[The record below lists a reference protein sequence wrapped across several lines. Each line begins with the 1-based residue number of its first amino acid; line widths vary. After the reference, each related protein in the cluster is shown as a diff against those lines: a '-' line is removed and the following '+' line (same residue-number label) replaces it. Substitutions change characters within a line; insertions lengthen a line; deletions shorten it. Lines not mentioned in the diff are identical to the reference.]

1 MLPFNPADDAF
12 SVCPPIWLH
21 ANCEPFVVREMKLRG
36 WPQDDI
42 DFFFRDW
49 RDDEPNSEKE
59 DETGIVPTPN
69 VLLVPGVSLYIRRI

>member
-1 MLPFNPADDAF
+1 
-12 SVCPPIWLH
+12 
-21 ANCEPFVVREMKLRG
+21 MKHRG

-59 DETGIVPTPN
+59 DETGIVPTPIA
-69 VLLVPGVSLYIRRI
+69 LLVPGVSLYIRRL